1 MEGNT
6 LLAIASGVVLLL
18 AIYFKAKEQRQSKPA
33 H

>member
-18 AIYFKAKEQRQSKPA
+18 AIYFKAKERKKQ